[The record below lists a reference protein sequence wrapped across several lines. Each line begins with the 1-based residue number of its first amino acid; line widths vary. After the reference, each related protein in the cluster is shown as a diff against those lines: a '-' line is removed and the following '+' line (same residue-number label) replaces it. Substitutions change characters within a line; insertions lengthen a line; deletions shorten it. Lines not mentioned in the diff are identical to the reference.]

1 LKNREKQS
9 KIQYTGLGLVF
20 GTALA
25 AGVVLALGKPIFW
38 AGIGTGAG
46 LVFGAI
52 LDSVKNRQSDQEDG
66 K

>member
-1 LKNREKQS
+1 MKNREKQS